1 MYKPKKILVPSDF
14 SEFSNNAIQKA
25 ADIAEEYGAQIIL
38 LHVISS
44 DIQQCADQY
53 CLSADLMRQFE
64 EESIRVSKEN
74 MEKAAGSITSSRGID
89 VVFDI
94 KKGIPSDVIL
104 AEQKKNDV
112 DLIVIASHGRTG
124 VEKLLMGS
132 VAEKVVRGA
141 DCPVMVI
148 KKGS

>member
-1 MYKPKKILVPSDF
+1 
-14 SEFSNNAIQKA
+14 
-25 ADIAEEYGAQIIL
+25 
-38 LHVISS
+38 
-44 DIQQCADQY
+44 
-53 CLSADLMRQFE
+53 MRQFE